1 MGLETILK
9 ALVRGGEDRER
20 RLEVS
25 ERGDL
30 FVAQG
35 LPPYAEITRQGGGY
49 SAMATAAVAA
59 LVVRPSTV
67 AMATLFNNEGKGG
80 KSLIIDRAFAHNL
93 VGTANSV
100 YSIWLCLHPVGMAA
114 PTNDIT
120 VRNSHSGKIGNSQ
133 TQTMFDNGATVVA
146 DGWFPWGGSE
156 HTVTITTP
164 GGVIYAE
171 VAGRLIVPPQAGISL
186 QVVADVVGATF
197 TAGFSWYERQL
208 KLE

>member
-1 MGLETILK
+1 MDLK
-9 ALVRGGEDRER
+9 ALIRGSSDSAR
-20 RLEVS
+20 RVEATS
-25 ERGDL
+25 RGDV
-30 FVAQG
+30 FVVQG
-35 LPPYAEITRQGGGY
+35 LPPYTEITRQGGGY
-49 SAMATAAVAA
+49 SAMATVAVAA

-80 KSLIIDRAFAHNL
+80 KSLIMDRAFAHNL

-120 VRNSHSGKIGNSQ
+120 VRNSHSGKPGTVSGS
-133 TQTMFDNGATVVA
+133 QTMFDNGATVVA

-156 HTVTITTP
+156 HTVTVTTP
-164 GGVIYAE
+164 GGVVYAE
-171 VAGRLIVPPQAGISL
+171 INGRLIVPPQAGISL

-197 TAGFSWYERQL
+197 TAGFSWYEKEL
-208 KLE
+208 VLE

>member
-1 MGLETILK
+1 MFTTIKGLIRG
-9 ALVRGGEDRER
+9 ALDQER
-20 RLEVS
+20 RVEVS
-25 ERGDL
+25 ESGDV

-35 LPPYAEITRQGGGY
+35 LPPYAEITRQGEGY

-59 LVVRPSTV
+59 LVVRPTTV
-67 AMATLFNNEGKGG
+67 AMATLYNNEAPGG

-100 YSIWLCLHPVGMAA
+100 YSIWLCLHPVNMTA

-120 VRNSHSGKIGNSQ
+120 VRNSHSGKTGIGN
-133 TQTMFDNGATVVA
+133 TRTIFDNGATVVA

-164 GGVIYAE
+164 GGVVYAE
-171 VAGRLIVPPQAGISL
+171 VNGRLIVPPTAGLSL
-186 QVVADVVGATF
+186 HVVADVVGATF
-197 TAGFSWYERQL
+197 TAGFSWYERVL
-208 KLE
+208 KLG

>member
-1 MGLETILK
+1 MNLKGLI
-9 ALVRGGEDRER
+9 RGSSDVER
-20 RLEVS
+20 RAEVTS
-25 ERGDL
+25 RGDV

-59 LVVRPSTV
+59 LVVRPTTI
-67 AMATLFNNEGKGG
+67 AMATLFNSEGKGG

-100 YSIWLCLHPVGMAA
+100 YSIWLCLHPVGMTA

-120 VRNSHSGKIGNSQ
+120 VRNSHSGRPGTVSGSV
-133 TQTMFDNGATVVA
+133 TLFDNGATVGN

-164 GGVIYAE
+164 GGVVYAE

-186 QVVADVVGATF
+186 HVVADVVGATF
-197 TAGFSWYERQL
+197 TAGFSWYEKEL
-208 KLE
+208 VLE

>member
-1 MGLETILK
+1 MNMNLMGLIRKGNDLS
-9 ALVRGGEDRER
+9 R
-20 RLEVS
+20 RVEVS
-25 ERGDL
+25 EDGDL
-30 FVAQG
+30 FVAAG

-67 AMATLFNNEGKGG
+67 AMATLYNNEGVGG
-80 KSLIIDRAFAHNL
+80 PSLIIDRAFAHNL

-100 YSIWLCLHPVGMAA
+100 YAIWLCVHPVGMTA

-120 VRNSHSGKIGNSQ
+120 VRNSHSGKVGNGE
-133 TQTMFDNGATVVA
+133 TRTIFDNGATVVA

-164 GGVIYAE
+164 GGVVIAE
-171 VAGRLIVPPQAGISL
+171 VGGRLIVPPTAGVSL
-186 QVVADVVGATF
+186 HVVADVVGATF
-197 TAGFSWYERQL
+197 TAGFSWYERVL
-208 KLE
+208 KLG